1 MQLSSTK
8 FKKRCALRRISLG
21 DVLKQAGVSRTA
33 YYSLIRKKSV
43 LPKSILRIASHLDIN
58 PAALLDN
65 DDAKIKQIRGL
76 QAKATVISSKYPE
89 CDRDVIFRTLQNLKK
104 PPVERLRRALI
115 RARQPAIHK

>member
-1 MQLSSTK
+1 VQLSSLK
-8 FKKRCALRRISLG
+8 FKKRCAQRRISLC

-33 YYSLIRKKSV
+33 YYSLVRKKSV

-65 DDAKIKQIRGL
+65 DAAKIKHIREL
-76 QAKATVISSKYPE
+76 QAKAGVISLKYPE
-89 CDRDVIFRTLQNLKK
+89 CDRDVIFRTLLNLEK